1 MKKFIATV
9 VLAMCSLSA
18 TADDWIAPL
27 LGGIIL
33 GNVFSSPPA
42 YSQNYYYVPPSP
54 PPTIIYSDY
63 YNPYV
68 PPTYIYRLPQYRT
81 HQIWD
86 GYCGCYRSIT
96 HYSY

>member
-1 MKKFIATV
+1 MKKIIATF
-9 VLAMCSLSA
+9 VLAMFSMTA

-33 GNVFSSPPA
+33 GNVFSSPPVQ
-42 YSQNYYYVPPSP
+42 SQNYYYAPPP
-54 PPTIIYSDY
+54 PPTIIYNDY
-63 YNPYV
+63 YNTYV